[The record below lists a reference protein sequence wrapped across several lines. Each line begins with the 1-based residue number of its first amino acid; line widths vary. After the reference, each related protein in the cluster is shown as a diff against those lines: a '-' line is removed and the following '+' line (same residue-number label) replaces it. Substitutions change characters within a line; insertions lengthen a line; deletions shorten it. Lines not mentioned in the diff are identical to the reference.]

1 MIRTAD
7 ADAAKASVR
16 NEVRAIDVDV
26 AVYRMRTVQEASDE
40 ELSSSRVLTGM
51 FAAFAILA
59 LVLAG
64 SGLYGVISYS
74 VSQRVQEIG
83 VRIALGAVTSDIRAL
98 ILRQTL
104 VLVAVGAT
112 TGLIGGALIATTASS
127 ILYDVSPSDPITY
140 VTVATLLIT
149 VAAFAASEPV
159 RRATRVD
166 PVTALRN

>member
-1 MIRTAD
+1 MRAFIQDVRYGLRMIC
-7 ADAAKASVR
+7 
-16 NEVRAIDVDV
+16 
-26 AVYRMRTVQEASDE
+26 
-40 ELSSSRVLTGM
+40 
-51 FAAFAILA
+51 
-59 LVLAG
+59 
-64 SGLYGVISYS
+64 
-74 VSQRVQEIG
+74 

-112 TGLIGGALIATTASS
+112 TGLIGGALIARTASS

-159 RRATRVD
+159 RRAPRVD